1 MATAYTVRDVVGA
14 ADGAGAGAATWPDA
28 AALVRGRS
36 GSGTPGHFA
45 AVAVLAVE
53 VLTGGSLQG

>member
-1 MATAYTVRDVVGA
+1 MRDVVGA